1 MIAQEILQAIEQR
14 TDIVELIAGYLPLK
28 KKGNNYMALCPFHRE
43 KTPSFSVSP
52 SRQIFH
58 CFGCGKGGGVI
69 RFLMEHERLT
79 FVEAVEALAKRSGVE
94 IPRDARSFG
103 SAHTSGALYEVNRK
117 ACAFYHEHIYAA
129 PPVLRYC
136 EARNITKAA
145 IDKFQLG
152 YAPIGPAALAEQ
164 LRKENVSLKTLDSA
178 KLVCPARDSGYID
191 LFRDRLI
198 IPILDVQSR
207 VIGFGARTMREGESP
222 KYINSPETPVYLK
235 RTVLYGLAFAKEA
248 IIKEDYV
255 TVVEGY
261 FDMMT
266 LFMNGLK
273 NVVASSGTAFTEEQI
288 RLLKRYTRKV
298 LLVYDADEAGKTAN
312 LRGVD
317 LLLAQDM
324 EVKVLG
330 LPEGFDPDSYVR
342 TKGAEAFTA
351 LLERADT
358 FFDYKLRIL
367 KEQYPSTSPQDRS
380 AVMQEMLKTCKRIP
394 NDLLRFEY
402 IKMLSERFSV
412 KEELLLSS
420 LEKIDARGTGFAFEE
435 HEQKPDEVSMAERLI
450 VGALC
455 HNVSFCGWLIDTLT
469 EDDFTSPAARD
480 FFVTYKSNYAAA
492 GRPFE
497 VAEFLDA
504 SENAVISS
512 LISQIAISDEFT
524 RVDFNQ
530 VEECVRRVRH
540 LRIKHQLDEISAGIK
555 EAEKLH
561 DETRKKELSD
571 SYTRL
576 FSLYKKSWGNKK
588 S

>member
-14 TDIVELIAGYLPLK
+14 TDIVELITGYLPLK

-69 RFLMEHERLT
+69 RFLMEYEKLT
-79 FVEAVEALAKRSGVE
+79 FVEAVESLAKRSGVE
-94 IPRDARSFG
+94 IPHDTRSFQ
-103 SAHTSGALYEVNRK
+103 SSHTTSALYEVNRK
-117 ACAFYHEHIYAA
+117 ACEFYHKNLYAA
-129 PPVLRYC
+129 SEVLQYC
-136 EARNITKAA
+136 EARKMNKAA

-152 YAPIGPAALAEQ
+152 YAPIGPAALAEH
-164 LRKENVSLKTLDSA
+164 LRKENVSLKVLDSA

-191 LFRDRLI
+191 LFRNRLI
-198 IPILDVQSR
+198 IPIFDVQSR
-207 VIGFGARTMREGESP
+207 VIGFGARTMKEGESP

-235 RTVLYGLAFAKEA
+235 RNVLYGLPFAKEA

-255 TVVEGY
+255 MVVEGY

-273 NVVASSGTAFTEEQI
+273 NVVASSGTAFTEEQV

-324 EVKVLG
+324 QVKVLG
-330 LPEGFDPDSYVR
+330 LPDGFDPDSYVR
-342 TKGAEAFTA
+342 AKGAEAFTA

-358 FFDYKLRIL
+358 FFDYKLRVL
-367 KEQYPSTSPQDRS
+367 KEQYPSASPQDRS
-380 AVMQEMLKTCKRIP
+380 TVMQEMLKTCKRIP
-394 NDLLRFEY
+394 DDLLRFEY
-402 IKMLSERFSV
+402 IRILSERFSV

-420 LEKIDARGTGFAFEE
+420 LEKIDMRGAVFALTDDQ
-435 HEQKPDEVSMAERLI
+435 EQKPTEVSMAERLI

-455 HNVSFCGWLIDTLT
+455 HNVSFCGWLVDTLT
-469 EDDFTSPAARD
+469 EDDFTSRAARD
-480 FFVTYKSNYAAA
+480 FFVTYKNNYAAA
-492 GRPFE
+492 GRTFE
-497 VAEFLDA
+497 VVEFLDA
-504 SENAVISS
+504 SEDAMVAS

-524 RVDFNQ
+524 RIDFNQ

-561 DETRKKELSD
+561 DEARKKELSD
-571 SYTRL
+571 AYTRL
-576 FSLYKKSWGNKK
+576 FSAYKKS
-588 S
+588 